1 MIPGFGRPG
10 SRRPRPASP
19 ALFLRWNRPCLPG
32 TDFLRFPISP
42 RPGTSISLGSGLRR
56 ASSRSHCPSHTFIQ
70 ALRFPDALPCPHL
83 HPIRML
89 RFLDALPC
97 PHLHQ
102 IRMPRFLAAP
112 PCPRLHPGRMLRF
125 LDAPPCPYL
134 HPYRARLFPDAL
146 RRLYTKRQPAFPGP
160 GLSCSRAPGVP
171 GGYLPFPY
179 LIPYPLYDLPSSD
192 VHLSYDSF

>member
-1 MIPGFGRPG
+1 MPAWYGLPALPYFPAPWNVHIPGIRSAPRLFPVAPPFPYLHPG
-10 SRRPRPASP
+10 
-19 ALFLRWNRPCLPG
+19 
-32 TDFLRFPISP
+32 
-42 RPGTSISLGSGLRR
+42 
-56 ASSRSHCPSHTFIQ
+56 Q

-83 HPIRML
+83 HPIRMF

-112 PCPRLHPGRMLRF
+112 PCPRLHPGRMPRF

-146 RRLYTKRQPAFPGP
+146 RRLYTKRQPAFPCP
-160 GLSCSRAPGVP
+160 VMSCSRAPGVP